1 MQEALGIFCSDLH
14 LGLSR
19 PRCRKDDWMQVQETM
34 LNTIVEYSWKYKV
47 PVFVAGDIFH
57 KPKEDPLV
65 VSMAIRCMKRT
76 KWYGVPGQ
84 HDLPGHS
91 IEYINTTSFWN
102 LVEADVLHYIKDSEE
117 QELCNIVG
125 FPFGSSSDMKQRNP
139 LHKDKPNIA
148 LIHKLAW
155 KTAAPFPGAPDTGNV
170 NALVKEYKGF
180 DALVFGDN
188 HQGFSTV
195 IKNKPILNCGIACRR
210 TIAEKEYVPRCYV
223 LFDDL
228 SMKALPLPYKDDII
242 EVEDTVTQKN
252 DQMQVFVK
260 TLLEQTEVHLSFS
273 HNLKIFLETHK
284 VSDELYELIWN
295 IMEQA
300 NE

>member
-1 MQEALGIFCSDLH
+1 M
-14 LGLSR
+14 
-19 PRCRKDDWMQVQETM
+19 
-34 LNTIVEYSWKYKV
+34 
-47 PVFVAGDIFH
+47 
-57 KPKEDPLV
+57 
-65 VSMAIRCMKRT
+65 
-76 KWYGVPGQ
+76 
-84 HDLPGHS
+84 
-91 IEYINTTSFWN
+91 
-102 LVEADVLHYIKDSEE
+102 
-117 QELCNIVG
+117 
-125 FPFGSSSDMKQRNP
+125 
-139 LHKDKPNIA
+139 
-148 LIHKLAW
+148 
-155 KTAAPFPGAPDTGNV
+155 